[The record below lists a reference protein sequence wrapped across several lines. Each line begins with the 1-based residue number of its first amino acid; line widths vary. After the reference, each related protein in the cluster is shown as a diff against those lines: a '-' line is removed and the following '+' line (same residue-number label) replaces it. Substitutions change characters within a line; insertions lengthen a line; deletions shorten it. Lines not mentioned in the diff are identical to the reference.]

1 MNLEIC
7 SPDVVNCSA
16 RTGLDML
23 TKHYSD
29 AIGFSIV
36 YFLPDSEADFAS
48 YTEFLRYLGAKN
60 RAGVAKFD
68 DGTTL
73 FLVPPSD
80 FLTRVLNVAGPER
93 LYGVVLDFPQAAP
106 STAAIQSQ
114 YGDVRHQASQI
125 GSNMMT
131 REENTLQVGYNRTL
145 HNGVKPP
152 LKTLSPPSSS
162 VPINNGAVS
171 QPPFSFTPELIA
183 TLASLL
189 PSNGTLVSSE
199 NQLMQSATS
208 TLGGAHVAPSPN
220 KGLTQVWTNERQM
233 PEQSGHVVQHLNNH
247 FHNQAQFV
255 PPNQA
260 YVPSSST
267 PNFLVQGAYN
277 QMQERAF
284 NLPQQ
289 VSVSSRPIPSAV
301 SSQGQVSVSSQ
312 VEQQHPLAG
321 SHDPVTLYGSSMLQ
335 QATYPVS
342 SANEV
347 NGSQMAQLHTMQ
359 PASGTDPSNQV
370 LQLPTPLHGAG
381 QETSETEEEKNRRYQ
396 TTLMFAANLLS
407 KVKQPGNHAAHGP
420 GN

>member
-1 MNLEIC
+1 
-7 SPDVVNCSA
+7 
-16 RTGLDML
+16 ML

-93 LYGVVLDFPQAAP
+93 LYGVVLEFPQAAP
-106 STAAIQSQ
+106 SSAAIQSQ
-114 YGDVRHQASQI
+114 YGDVRQGSQT

-131 REENTLQVGYNRTL
+131 QEENTLQVSYNRAL
-145 HNGVKPP
+145 HDGVKPP

-162 VPINNGAVS
+162 VPINNAAVS
-171 QPPFSFTPELIA
+171 QPPLSLTPELIA

-189 PSNGTLVSSE
+189 PSNSKLVSSE
-199 NQLMQSATS
+199 NQLRLSATS

-255 PPNQA
+255 PQNQA

-267 PNFLVQGAYN
+267 PNFPAQGAYN

-284 NLPQQ
+284 NFPPQ

-312 VEQQHPLAG
+312 VEQQHPLVG
-321 SHDPVTLYGSSMLQ
+321 SHDPVRLYGSSVLQ

-347 NGSQMAQLHTMQ
+347 NGSQMAQLHTVQ
-359 PASGTDPSNQV
+359 LASGTDPSNQV

-420 GN
+420 GS